1 MMYSTA
7 SYKLLVGVFD
17 GPEFHFIYWAYLPNV
32 YKAVL

>member
-7 SYKLLVGVFD
+7 SYKLLVAVFG
-17 GPEFHFIYWAYLPNV
+17 GPESNFIYWAYLPNV